1 MDNMHHLLSS
11 FDPATALHLGFRYED
26 PNNGKHFMSGG
37 PGYVLTKEAIR
48 RFVEIGL
55 GGNVSV
61 LEPKANKT
69 KSTSSSYCPIGHE
82 GQEDVNL
89 GILFNYLSVMFP

>member
-1 MDNMHHLLSS
+1 MDNMRQLLSNFNPLS
-11 FDPATALHLGFRYED
+11 ALHLGFRYED

-37 PGYVLTKEAIR
+37 PGYVLTREAIR

-55 GGNVSV
+55 TNVSE
-61 LEPKANKT
+61 LEPPNT
-69 KSTSSSYCPIGHE
+69 INSTDSNCPIGQHE

-89 GILFNYLSVMFP
+89 GIVELFH

>member
-1 MDNMHHLLSS
+1 MDNLRHLLSS
-11 FDPATALHLGFRYED
+11 FDPSTALHLGFRYED

-37 PGYVLTKEAIR
+37 PGYVLTREAIR

-55 GGNVSV
+55 GNVSV
-61 LEPKANKT
+61 VETKGNNKT
-69 KSTSSSYCPIGHE
+69 NSTSNSYCPVGHE

-89 GILFNYLSVMFP
+89 GII

>member
-1 MDNMHHLLSS
+1 MDNMRQLLSNFNPLS
-11 FDPATALHLGFRYED
+11 ALHLGFRYED

-37 PGYVLTKEAIR
+37 PGYVLTREAIR

-55 GGNVSV
+55 ANVSE
-61 LEPKANKT
+61 LDEPQNKT
-69 KSTSSSYCPIGHE
+69 NTIYSNSNCPIGQHE

-89 GILFNYLSVMFP
+89 GIVELFH

>member
-1 MDNMHHLLSS
+1 MDNMRHLLST
-11 FDPATALHLGFRYED
+11 FDPSSALHLGFIRYED

-37 PGYVLTKEAIR
+37 PGYVLTREAIR

-55 GGNVSV
+55 ANVSK
-61 LEPKANKT
+61 LDEPPNNKN
-69 KSTSSSYCPIGHE
+69 SIYSISNCPIGQHE

-89 GILFNYLSVMFP
+89 GIVDLFH